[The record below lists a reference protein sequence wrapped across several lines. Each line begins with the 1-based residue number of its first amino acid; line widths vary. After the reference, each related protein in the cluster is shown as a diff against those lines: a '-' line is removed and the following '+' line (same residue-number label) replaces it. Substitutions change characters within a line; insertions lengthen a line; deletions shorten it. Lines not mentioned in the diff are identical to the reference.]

1 MDIVLRKDVESLGS
15 AGSVVHVSAGYARN
29 YLFPRKLAVP
39 ATTANM
45 RTVAEE
51 AKREE
56 AKNARTKDKLTAV
69 AAKLSKVAITATV
82 KVGEDDKVFGSV
94 TALNIAELLKEKGHD
109 YDHRAINLKEPIK
122 ALGQYDVEVKLGHG
136 VSGSITV
143 WVVKED

>member
-1 MDIVLRKDVESLGS
+1 MDIVLRKDVKSLGN

-56 AKNARTKDKLTAV
+56 LRIARTQEKLTAV
-69 AAKLSKVAITATV
+69 ATRLSKVAVTATV

-94 TALNIAELLKEKGHD
+94 TALNIAELLKETGHA
-109 YDHRAINLKEPIK
+109 YDHRDIILKEPIK

-136 VSGSITV
+136 VTGTITV
-143 WVVKED
+143 WVVRED